1 MHLEPLASF
10 AILLAVILILPIC
23 FERLRL
29 PGLLGLLLAGV
40 VLGEHGLQVLSNESE
55 TIRLLSGIGVIYLL
69 FVSGLEIDL
78 AQFQA
83 TRSRSAGFGMLTFAI
98 PMAMGIGVGR
108 LFSFDWNASVLI
120 GSLFASHTLLAYPII
135 SRLGVI
141 TNEAVTI
148 TIGATIFTDV
158 GALLVLA
165 ICVGINK
172 GSFSALSLMSLLL
185 SLLIYSAL
193 VFFGM
198 NWVGRAVFQ
207 RSSEEA
213 VQFLFVLLAVFSAA
227 LGAELIGVEKI
238 VGAFLA
244 GLAVNGLVSEG
255 PVKEKILFVG
265 NVLFI
270 PIFFV
275 DIGLLIDLPAFAR
288 SIGSLGLTLAIVG
301 GLITS
306 KFLAAFCAQ
315 LLYRYSWREGITMWS
330 LSLPQVAAT
339 LAATFVGY
347 REGMLTEGVLNS
359 VIVLMLVTSTL
370 GPLITA
376 QAAAGLIPQVEPAE
390 DLLEHDLASS
400 PEARLTV
407 VVPVYNPST
416 QRDLIHLGALL
427 TGRGLGDL
435 MPLAIAP
442 AQAHLDIPELEN
454 AFQRS
459 QALLSRAVGLGQEF
473 GATVQPLLRIDDDI
487 AQGIS
492 RASREQQASL
502 IVLGWSGK
510 TGLQTKL
517 FGSLIEQVLWSAH
530 CPVAVTRLLSSP
542 DQIRKILVPIEIPD
556 REALLALQFA
566 AKLAQANQASITL
579 LHVITPAVSVE
590 REAWIEERFN
600 GLTAQI
606 QEPAQVKLICSK
618 DVVGAIVQQ
627 AQNSDLVILRASR
640 RRTGSLGEV
649 RLGELTAPILAQ
661 LHCSVVMLGEPH
673 HHVVV

>member
-10 AILLAVILILPIC
+10 VILLAVILILPIC

-40 VLGEHGLQVLSNESE
+40 VLGEHGLQVLSSESE

-98 PMAMGIGVGR
+98 PMVMGIGVGR
-108 LFSFDWNASVLI
+108 LFGFDWNASVLI

-141 TNEAVTI
+141 TNEAVTV

-172 GSFSALSLMSLLL
+172 GSFSALSLVSLLL
-185 SLLIYSAL
+185 SLMIYSAL
-193 VFFGM
+193 VLFGLH
-198 NWVGRAVFQ
+198 WLGKAVFQ
-207 RSSEEA
+207 RSGDQEA

-255 PVKEKILFVG
+255 TVKEKILFVG

-288 SIGSLGLTLAIVG
+288 SIGSLGLTLAIVA
-301 GLITS
+301 GLILS

-315 LLYRYSWREGITMWS
+315 MLYRYSWREGITMWS

-347 REGMLTEGVLNS
+347 REGMLSEGVLNS
-359 VIVLMLVTSTL
+359 VIVLMLVTATL
-370 GPLITA
+370 GPLITSR
-376 QAAAGLIPQVEPAE
+376 AAAGLIPQLEVAKALES
-390 DLLEHDLASS
+390 DLDIR
-400 PEARLTV
+400 PEADLTV
-407 VVPVYNPST
+407 VVPVYNPNT
-416 QRDLIHLGALL
+416 QRDLIHFGALL
-427 TGRGLGDL
+427 TGRGAGSL
-435 MPLAIAP
+435 MPLAIAA

-459 QALLSRAVGLGQEF
+459 QELLARAVTLGREF
-473 GATVQPLLRIDDDI
+473 GAKVQPLLRIDDDI

-502 IVLGWSGK
+502 IVIGWSGK

-530 CPVAVTRLLSSP
+530 CPVAVTKLLSSP
-542 DQIRKILVPIEIPD
+542 DQIRQILVPIEIPD

-579 LHVITPAVSVE
+579 LHVVVPAVSDE
-590 REAWIEERFN
+590 RADWIEAQFN
-600 GLTAQI
+600 GLVAQMK
-606 QEPAQVKLICSK
+606 QPAQVKLVCSR

-627 AQNSDLVILRASR
+627 AQSSDLVILRASR

-649 RLGELTAPILAQ
+649 KLGELTAPILAQ
-661 LHCSVVMLGEPH
+661 LHCSVVMLGEPQH
-673 HHVVV
+673 HMP